1 MEKLMEKL
9 KEMNIPLEKAQ
20 MILEAMK
27 NNEVQYVQQKKR
39 KASKPKKSNKPDW

>member
-1 MEKLMEKL
+1 MEKL

-27 NNEVQYVQQKKR
+27 NNEIQYVQQKKR
-39 KASKPKKSNKPDW
+39 KATKPQKSNKPDW